1 MSFTTYSNF
10 THAAEFFLGVDN
22 FLTNV
27 NKASELYWARMG
39 FTHSKPP
46 QYKVESEGKRF
57 AKISVYQERKGIVAV
72 ERVYVF
78 IDLNNGNIHKPQSYK
93 AAETTGKTKG
103 IRGNIFDPNVLDCV
117 TLYGTVYLTE
127 RGSFDTIA
135 NELSLAP
142 TV

>member
-57 AKISVYQERKGIVAV
+57 AKISVYEERGGRMDVA
-72 ERVYVF
+72 RVYVF

-103 IRGNIFDPNVLDCV
+103 VRGNIFAPNVLDTV
-117 TLYGTVYLTE
+117 TIYGTAYLT
-127 RGSFDTIA
+127 GGGCSNTIA
-135 NELSLAP
+135 DELANAGK
-142 TV
+142 

>member
-10 THAAEFFLGVDN
+10 THAAEFFLAVDSL
-22 FLTNV
+22 LTNV
-27 NKASELYWARMG
+27 NKAAEFYWTRMG

-57 AKISVYQERKGIVAV
+57 AKVSVYEERGGRMDVA
-72 ERVYVF
+72 RVYVF
-78 IDLNNGNIHKPQSYK
+78 IDLNNGNIHKAASYK

-103 IRGNIFDPNVLDCV
+103 VRGNIFDPNVLDCV
-117 TLYGTVYLTE
+117 TIHGTAYLT
-127 RGSFDTIA
+127 GGGCSNTIKD
-135 NELSLAP
+135 ELSLAP

>member
-57 AKISVYQERKGIVAV
+57 AKISVYEERGGRMDVA
-72 ERVYVF
+72 RVYVF
-78 IDLNNGNIHKPQSYK
+78 IDLNNGNIHKAASYK

-103 IRGNIFDPNVLDCV
+103 VRGNIFDPNVLNTV
-117 TLYGTVYLTE
+117 TIHGTVYLT
-127 RGSFDTIA
+127 GGGCSDTIA
-135 NELSLAP
+135 AELANAGK
-142 TV
+142 